1 MRLVSLAILLATLN
15 SQVAANGQTG
25 DVCESNAD
33 CDYDYDDYL
42 ICDEESKTCEHKAL
56 FPMEPQEAVGTFV
69 LTLLMALAV
78 MSGIGGG
85 GIIVPLLMIFYHLDT
100 RNAVA
105 TSGFTI
111 MTGSITRYFITLND
125 RHPDKDATTIDYGI
139 TNVMLPTV
147 MLGSIGGVFFNL
159 IFPAVIT

>member
-1 MRLVSLAILLATLN
+1 
-15 SQVAANGQTG
+15 
-25 DVCESNAD
+25 
-33 CDYDYDDYL
+33 
-42 ICDEESKTCEHKAL
+42 
-56 FPMEPQEAVGTFV
+56 
-69 LTLLMALAV
+69 MALAV

-85 GIIVPLLMIFYHLDT
+85 GIIVPLLMIFFKLDT

-111 MTGSITRYFITLND
+111 LTGSVTRYLVTLGE
-125 RHPDKDATTIDYGI
+125 RHPDKDATCIDYGI

-159 IFPAVIT
+159 IFPAIVTQSLLTLLLAFLTV